1 LEEYSN
7 IETNINDLTTEKLKL
22 ENNNKILLDKLT
34 ISKTKIIQNNKNM
47 KILYD
52 DTTKKMLKKLDFK
65 KMKNAV
71 IDKYNTCN
79 NPLLIKAYVDE
90 IAEYD
95 NKIKKI
101 SNTIEN
107 QNLRVKKCRRCSCKK
122 YQFYEFVYARGK

>member
-71 IDKYNTCN
+71 IDKYNACN
-79 NPLLIKAYVDE
+79 NPLLIKTYVDE

-95 NKIKKI
+95 NKIKKFQI
-101 SNTIEN
+101 QLKI
-107 QNLRVKKCRRCSCKK
+107 KI
-122 YQFYEFVYARGK
+122 